1 MKIKRF
7 ALGALWTNCYVIS
20 DAASEGIVIDP
31 GGPAAEVEEYI
42 RDNDIRLHWIILTH
56 GHGDHIGGVS
66 ELRNL
71 SENGIAVHT
80 EDADCLVD
88 ANRNLSAFMGTSVE
102 LPSADKKLNEGDTLK
117 VGSMDI
123 RVIHTPGH
131 TVGGICLH
139 IKDEDEE
146 VLISGDTLFARSIG
160 RSDLPGGDE
169 DVLVRSLKKLT
180 DFPDK
185 LRVLPG
191 HGPETTIGAEKI
203 YNPYWPR

>member
-117 VGSMDI
+117 VGSMNI

-139 IKDEDEE
+139 IKDEDED

>member
-20 DAASEGIVIDP
+20 DANSEGIVIDP
-31 GGPAAEVEEYI
+31 GGPASEVEEYI
-42 RDNDIRLHWIILTH
+42 RVNDIRLHWIILTH

-71 SENGIAVHT
+71 SENGIAIHV
-80 EDADCLVD
+80 EDADCLID
-88 ANRNLSAFMGTSVE
+88 ANKNLSAFMGTSVE
-102 LPSADKKLNEGDTLK
+102 LPSADKKLNEGDILK
-117 VGSMDI
+117 VGDMSVN
-123 RVIHTPGH
+123 VIHTPGH
-131 TVGGICLH
+131 TLGGICLY
-139 IKDEDEE
+139 ITEGDED

-160 RSDLPGGDE
+160 RSDLSGGDE
-169 DVLVRSLKKLT
+169 DILTNSLKKLV

-191 HGPETTIGAEKI
+191 HGPETTIGAEKL
-203 YNPYWPR
+203 YNPYWPK